1 MLSDLAARKVP
12 GNNWHDLRLFTLMP
26 LEVSWYAIALRLLL
40 TLLGGV
46 LIGLNRE
53 ERGQA
58 AGLRTTLLVALAAS
72 VAMIQVNLLLNVAGK
87 AQNSF
92 IVMDLMRL
100 PLGILSG
107 MGFIGGGV
115 ILRKGNVVRGVTTAA
130 TLWFVTVMGL
140 CFGGGQIGLG
150 LGALILGMVILT
162 GFKRLEKRMMR
173 TRQATLTLVAGQ
185 TAPREPEITE
195 KIIAAGYEIISSSV
209 TMGENATFREM
220 TFEVRWLC
228 TEDDITQPLSFLKEL
243 GTSFGLAKVDWR
255 AGDKTV
261 G

>member
-1 MLSDLAARKVP
+1 
-12 GNNWHDLRLFTLMP
+12 MP
-26 LEVSWYAIALRLLL
+26 LEVSGYDIAIRLLL
-40 TLLGGV
+40 TVLGGA

-72 VAMIQVNLLLNVAGK
+72 VSMIQVNLLLNVAGK

-92 IVMDLMRL
+92 VVMDLMRL

-115 ILRKGNVVRGVTTAA
+115 ILRKGSVVRGVTTAA

-150 LGALILGMVILT
+150 LGALVLGMVILI
-162 GFKRLEKRMMR
+162 GFKQLEKRMMR
-173 TRQATLTLVAGQ
+173 THQATLTLVAGQ
-185 TAPREPEITE
+185 KAARETEITE
-195 KIIAAGYEIISSSV
+195 MVVAAGYKIISSSV
-209 TMGENATFREM
+209 TMGENAAFQEM
-220 TFEVRWLC
+220 SYEVRWPG
-228 TEDDITQPLSFLKEL
+228 TEGDIGQPLDFLKEL
-243 GTSFGLAKVDWR
+243 GTRFGLAKVDWR
-255 AGDKTV
+255 VGDKAN